1 LSFLTFFRNWGDR
14 TKGVAQEVTLQLEA
28 RQHIKKKERKKM
40 EIMTEKDRHVI
51 KRKRKKN

>member
-1 LSFLTFFRNWGDR
+1 
-14 TKGVAQEVTLQLEA
+14 VAQEVTLQLEA